1 VPFVNPGIGY
11 DSVVAEESDDGSV
24 YIMTD
29 DHWYGAELE
38 LYCKLY
44 DVMGRP
50 LSAGTIQLTVLI
62 VF

>member
-1 VPFVNPGIGY
+1 MPFVKPVNVYVSAVSGNGVY
-11 DSVVAEESDDGSV
+11 DMAG
-24 YIMTD
+24 
-29 DHWYGAELE
+29 DHGPVELVL